1 MKKKLLMVLIT
12 MVIMVGLVATGFSEE
27 KKPII
32 IGNPNTFSGMMS
44 MYGEGTAVFLEVA
57 IEEINAAGG
66 ILGRPLKLIKR
77 DTRLNPEVGVREVKD
92 LVLNQDADFII
103 GILSSGVA
111 LAISEY
117 CKTAKQLLI
126 VNIARSTAITA
137 EKGHRYVFRFISNFS
152 SRDSAIL
159 AAAKKLW
166 PANETDKV
174 CQLNLDYEQGHNA
187 FNDTMKKWKKM
198 NPSMK
203 LVAELWPPLG
213 TTDWAPYISKLM
225 ASEGNFLI
233 HALYGGAWLSFVK
246 QALPMGLYKKFHVAA
261 SCAADLEATYVLTK
275 DSPVPVGEVSIAEW
289 PYWALKDPAAKKL
302 AEKVMKK
309 IGKNY
314 ASANGYGGYLAVY
327 ALKDAIE
334 AVGAV
339 DTEKIID
346 YLEGATINTT
356 MGPMLIRSCDHQA
369 MWPVYAGK
377 LGFRPDI
384 TWPCI
389 LDPYIPKNVKAMYS
403 TCGEIKKLRA
413 KR

>member
-1 MKKKLLMVLIT
+1 MKKGRLLVFLVLIMVL
-12 MVIMVGLVATGFSEE
+12 GLTSSGWAAGE
-27 KKPII
+27 KPII

-44 MYGEGTAVFLEVA
+44 MYGEATAAFLEVA

-66 ILGRPLKLIKR
+66 VLGRPLKLIKR

-92 LVLNQDADFII
+92 LVLNQDADFIV

-117 CKTAKQLLI
+117 CKSAKTLLL

-152 SRDSAIL
+152 SRDSAVL
-159 AAAKKLW
+159 EAAKQLW
-166 PANETDKV
+166 PLSETDKV
-174 CQLNLDYEQGHNA
+174 CELNLDYEQGHNA
-187 FNDTMKKWKKM
+187 FNDTMKKWKKL
-198 NPSMK
+198 NPNMK

-213 TTDWAPYISKLM
+213 TTDWSPYISKLM
-225 ASEGNFLI
+225 ASDGNFLI

-246 QALPMGLYKKFHVAA
+246 QALPMGLYKKFHVVG
-261 SCAADLEATYVLTK
+261 SCAADLEAIYLLTK

-289 PYWALKDPAAKKL
+289 PYWALGPEAQSLAKK
-302 AEKVMKK
+302 AMGKS
-309 IGKNY
+309 GKNY
-314 ASANGYGGYLAVY
+314 ASANGYGGYLAIY

-339 DTEKIID
+339 DTEKVID
-346 YLEGATINTT
+346 YLEGRTINTT
-356 MGPMLIRSCDHQA
+356 MGPMLIRGCDHQA
-369 MWPVYAGK
+369 MWPVYGGK

-384 TWPCI
+384 SWPCI
-389 LDPYIPKNVKAMYS
+389 LDPYIPKDVKGMYQ
-403 TCGEIKKLRA
+403 TCDEIEELRA